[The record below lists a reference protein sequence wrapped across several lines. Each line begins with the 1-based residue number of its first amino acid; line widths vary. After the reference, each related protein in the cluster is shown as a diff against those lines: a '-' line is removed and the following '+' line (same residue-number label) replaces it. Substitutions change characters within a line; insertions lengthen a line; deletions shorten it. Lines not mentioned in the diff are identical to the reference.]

1 MSYTV
6 LTHETL
12 HARQGT
18 EDKTSPCIFFSP
30 QCYRTS
36 SSSARPRG
44 AVPSVS
50 QPLVVRWHAN
60 SKKGSPPPQTTQTS
74 KQKGFF
80 SFPAPKPGVA
90 LKIDLGSVL
99 LETALGVR
107 WPRPG
112 GLQGALLRRHHQEP
126 HIGTAGSFLY
136 TPQVVAESTLQP
148 LQTVSMQLILVFPPG
163 LSCGA

>member
-1 MSYTV
+1 M
-6 LTHETL
+6 
-12 HARQGT
+12 
-18 EDKTSPCIFFSP
+18 
-30 QCYRTS
+30 
-36 SSSARPRG
+36 
-44 AVPSVS
+44 
-50 QPLVVRWHAN
+50 RWHAN

-112 GLQGALLRRHHQEP
+112 GLQGALLRHHHWEP
-126 HIGTAGSFLY
+126 HIGTAGSFLKQSV
-136 TPQVVAESTLQP
+136 PEKGVMEQMPKTLKPTTYVQE
-148 LQTVSMQLILVFPPG
+148 
-163 LSCGA
+163 